1 MSDKKLTPKQDRFCR
16 EYVVNLNG
24 TQAAIRAG
32 YSKRTANR
40 IAANLLSKVV
50 ICERVARLA
59 AKANE
64 KAEVTSEEILN
75 GLAEIARNGEE
86 KTSDRIKSWE
96 LLGKYRTLWTEKHE
110 HEHKGDFNFNMV
122 LHERKT
128 EK

>member
-1 MSDKKLTPKQDRFCR
+1 
-16 EYVVNLNG
+16 
-24 TQAAIRAG
+24 
-32 YSKRTANR
+32 
-40 IAANLLSKVV
+40 LSKPV
-50 ICERVARLA
+50 IYERVAKLA

-75 GLAEIARNGEE
+75 GLAEIARSSADGVVV
-86 KTSDRIKSWE
+86 KTGDRIRAWE

-110 HEHKGDFNFNMV
+110 HEHKGNFTFNMV